1 MTRAVGPLGRRPQ
14 LSEEVAAYVRELIMS
29 GQVRAGDFLRLEHLA
44 GELGISVTPVREAL
58 LALRGEGFVHLE
70 PRRGFQVASL
80 SRQDVE
86 DVFGV
91 QADVAAEL
99 AARAAARVT
108 DDDLGNLWAI
118 QEAMSAAARDGD
130 VTAIEEHNHRFH
142 RDVHRIAQAHKLA
155 WVLGNLVHYAP
166 RRFYGRIDGW
176 PRASVEDHHA
186 ILAALAARDPSA
198 ARTAMRTHI
207 EHAGALLVAH
217 LAAQGLW
224 DSGA

>member
-1 MTRAVGPLGRRPQ
+1 MTPARLGRRPQ
-14 LSEEVAAYVRELIMS
+14 LSDEVAAYVRDLIMS
-29 GQVRAGDFLRLEHLA
+29 GQVREGDFLRLEHLA
-44 GELGISVTPVREAL
+44 DELGISVTPVREAL

-70 PRRGFQVASL
+70 PRRGFQVAPL

-86 DVFGV
+86 DVFRV

-99 AARAAARVT
+99 AARAAAHVT
-108 DDDLGNLWAI
+108 DDDLRRLRDT
-118 QEAMSAAARDGD
+118 QDAMATAARDGD
-130 VTAIEEHNHRFH
+130 VTAVEEHNHRFH
-142 RDVHRIAQAHKLA
+142 RDVNRLAHAHKLA

-166 RRFYGRIDGW
+166 RRFYGRIEGW

-217 LAAQGLW
+217 LETQGLFP
-224 DSGA
+224 SS